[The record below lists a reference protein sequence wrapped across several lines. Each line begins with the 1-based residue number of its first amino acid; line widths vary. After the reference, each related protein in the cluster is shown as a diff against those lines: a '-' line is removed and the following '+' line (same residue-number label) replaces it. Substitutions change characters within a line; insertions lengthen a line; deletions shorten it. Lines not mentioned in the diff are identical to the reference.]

1 MNQKTHGPML
11 PGQPPSGWLS
21 PGRPGPMYTFSFPQ
35 LRPSVCFTSLGTRE
49 KAQLINNTL
58 THVLEGMSPQLS
70 QRFYR
75 LLSILIHF
83 TIEPLKHFRSITLK
97 TKEATTAVTHTKLER
112 LSLMIGTSSSFVSSC
127 IFLLW
132 RLGIRRLGGVFVNVV
147 DVAYNGMSQ
156 QVRLCPS
163 LPVTFMKRQCKC
175 TWG

>member
-1 MNQKTHGPML
+1 MTKSNEFISL
-11 PGQPPSGWLS
+11 PNTDPFVEITSAIRLRCELWLVS
-21 PGRPGPMYTFSFPQ
+21 NVLTAILKS
-35 LRPSVCFTSLGTRE
+35 LVCCCCCSC
-49 KAQLINNTL
+49 
-58 THVLEGMSPQLS
+58 S